1 MDNKDLQFIED
12 QIGYTFKNRDLLQ
25 QAFVRRSYAKEN
37 GGEDNEVL
45 EFIGDKALDLV
56 VVKLLTDKFGY
67 FVSECDDFDSENDF
81 DEFACEYRE
90 GKLTELKKRLVE
102 KKMLAHRIDM
112 LELAEYLIM
121 GKGDRNNNIAE
132 QDSVKEDLF
141 EAIIGAVVL
150 DSKIESKWNLEEIE
164 SVVRYMLMP
173 EEQLS
178 SDSTANYVQLIQ
190 DWSLKEYD
198 QLPNIRTTGSSYYD
212 ETSLLR
218 RSNEIR
224 STPKRD
230 NGVFAI
236 NVQEYPKTH
245 FCSRLTFPDFEK
257 VFIGYGR
264 SKNDARKDVCELAY
278 NFLEE
283 HDMLH
288 TIRDEIE
295 NPNRDEAIGQL
306 EILARRGYFS
316 IPSYDFSQQHD
327 DNGNPIWKAE
337 CHIEEY
343 DTYYWAT
350 SSSKKAAKKDS
361 AYEMLLYALGYEED
375 ENE

>member
-112 LELAEYLIM
+112 LGLAEYLIM
-121 GKGDRNNNIAE
+121 GKGDRSNNIAE

-150 DSKIESKWNLEEIE
+150 DTEWDFTEIE
-164 SVVRYMLMP
+164 STIEIMLDP
-173 EEQLS
+173 ECELAGN
-178 SDSTANYVQLIQ
+178 DELNYIQEIQ
-190 DWSLKEYD
+190 DWTLKNNNSIPLYHYEEGSYQSTWCFPFD
-198 QLPNIRTTGSSYYD
+198 GISQQFNNLDEISRKMHLLKFRCLLKIRDDLPIFRGFGESKA
-212 ETSLLR
+212 EAR
-218 RSNEIR
+218 
-224 STPKRD
+224 K
-230 NGVFAI
+230 
-236 NVQEYPKTH
+236 NVCILAYKHLE
-245 FCSRLTFPDFEK
+245 
-257 VFIGYGR
+257 
-264 SKNDARKDVCELAY
+264 KNDLL
-278 NFLEE
+278 F
-283 HDMLH
+283 

-316 IPSYDFSQQHD
+316 IPTYDFSQQHD
-327 DNGNPIWKAE
+327 DNGNPIWKAA

-343 DTYYWAT
+343 DTYYRAT
-350 SSSKKAAKKDS
+350 SSSKKDAKKDS
-361 AYEMLLYALGYEED
+361 AYEMLLYVLGYEED